1 MVVAN
6 QKLYMNAKDG
16 FIGTSLKKDTF
27 VCDCSDIDDI
37 IVFLKGG
44 SYTISKAA
52 EKQFVGKDIIHCAVF
67 KKNDKRT
74 IYNIVYFDGNSGNVM
89 MKRAPVTGITR
100 DKLYNIAKEH
110 KHTKILYFSA
120 NPNGEGELL
129 KVYLRPRPRLKNP
142 IFEFDFAELAI
153 KGRGAMG
160 NILTKFSVQKIVMKE
175 KGISTLGG
183 RKIWFDQDVMRL
195 NVDARGI
202 FLGEFS
208 GEDKILVITK
218 SGQFRTTN
226 FDLSNHFEDDLQ
238 IIEKYREGKIWSAA
252 YYDGDQK
259 FYYLKRFH
267 MEVGT
272 KSTRFIGDHSDSRLI
287 RVTEV
292 EYPRLEL
299 KFGGKSKDRSP
310 EIIEV
315 AEFIGI
321 KSYKARGKRLSN
333 YEVKIIKE
341 LEPLQV
347 LKPKVEPER
356 SGARESAKGGEQSQ
370 EVESPKAESE
380 IVESPKAESEMVPA
394 KKKPAK
400 KVAPKKAAPEKAAPK
415 KAAPEKAAPEKAAPK
430 KAAPKKA
437 APKKTRAKKAA
448 AKPDQEKIKQDP
460 GEVPME
466 VVKPKEEN
474 NEKDPDKDSE
484 SGQQFKLDW

>member
-1 MVVAN
+1 
-6 QKLYMNAKDG
+6 
-16 FIGTSLKKDTF
+16 
-27 VCDCSDIDDI
+27 
-37 IVFLKGG
+37 
-44 SYTISKAA
+44 
-52 EKQFVGKDIIHCAVF
+52 
-67 KKNDKRT
+67 
-74 IYNIVYFDGNSGNVM
+74 
-89 MKRAPVTGITR
+89 
-100 DKLYNIAKEH
+100 
-110 KHTKILYFSA
+110 
-120 NPNGEGELL
+120 
-129 KVYLRPRPRLKNP
+129 
-142 IFEFDFAELAI
+142 
-153 KGRGAMG
+153 
-160 NILTKFSVQKIVMKE
+160 
-175 KGISTLGG
+175 
-183 RKIWFDQDVMRL
+183 L

-238 IIEKYREGKIWSAA
+238 IIEKYRVGKIWSAA
-252 YYDGDQK
+252 YYDGEQK

-267 MEVGT
+267 MEPGT
-272 KSTRFIGDHSDSRLI
+272 KSTRFIGDQPDSRLI
-287 RVTEV
+287 RITEV

-347 LKPKVEPER
+347 IKPKVESPKVEGQEVIKSKVVKPKVVKPNR
-356 SGARESAKGGEQSQ
+356 GESEPSGDRQSQ
-370 EVESPKAESE
+370 PELTQAKPSKVESETAP
-380 IVESPKAESEMVPA
+380 V

-400 KVAPKKAAPEKAAPK
+400 KAEPE
-415 KAAPEKAAPEKAAPK
+415 
-430 KAAPKKA
+430 KA
-437 APKKTRAKKAA
+437 APKKTRAKKRV

-474 NEKDPDKDSE
+474 NKKDPDTDSD
-484 SGQQFKLDW
+484 SSQQFKLDW